1 MATTYEPNT
10 KLGKPAIGDV
20 NWGSITWNGNAD
32 ILEAL
37 APIAS
42 LNVSPTE
49 IPSASLNVRIAPG
62 TYLKPDGTL
71 GTYAGATSSVM
82 TASNTNY
89 VYLDN
94 SYALAVSTTSF
105 PAAAF
110 YVPLATVTAG
120 VSTIT
125 GISDGRVLNGVV
137 GVNSVP
143 YLPLAGG
150 TLADGANVIVGS
162 TTGTKI
168 GTATTQKLGFYN
180 VTPIIQP
187 AGAGQAAATAQS
199 QTSLTDNTGGAVS
212 TTLAAITA
220 GASYTQADMTA
231 TKNALAS
238 IAAELALVK
247 TDVTNVKTLE
257 DAIRTALV
265 NLGAIKGAA

>member
-49 IPSASLNVRIAPG
+49 IPSASLMVRIAPG

-168 GTATTQKLGFYN
+168 GTATTQKLGFWN
-180 VTPIIQP
+180 STPIVKP
-187 AGAGQAAATAQS
+187 TAYTQAYAT
-199 QTSLTDNTGGAVS
+199 NTK
-212 TTLAAITA
+212 TLAAYTPTNESSAFSGI
-220 GASYTQADMTA
+220 ASGQGGSPYAQSSDLNNLRAAYENLRAFTENGIQML
-231 TKNALAS
+231 NALIDDLQAMG
-238 IAAELALVK
+238 I
-247 TDVTNVKTLE
+247 
-257 DAIRTALV
+257 I
-265 NLGAIKGAA
+265 G

>member
-10 KLGKPAIGDV
+10 KLGKPAVGDV

-49 IPSASLNVRIAPG
+49 IPSASLMVRIAPG
-62 TYLKPDGTL
+62 NYNQQDGTIGSYAGASSQAIPTGTTKVLYLDLTAGGALTLAAAYPTTARVRLATVVAGATTITSITDDRVTSDVCGSFADGINLTL
-71 GTYAGATSSVM
+71 GTS
-82 TASNTNY
+82 
-89 VYLDN
+89 
-94 SYALAVSTTSF
+94 
-105 PAAAF
+105 
-110 YVPLATVTAG
+110 
-120 VSTIT
+120 
-125 GISDGRVLNGVV
+125 
-137 GVNSVP
+137 
-143 YLPLAGG
+143 
-150 TLADGANVIVGS
+150 
-162 TTGTKI
+162 TGTKI